1 MFRDCKIDG
10 EEVGTFTKYIYR
22 TTVKRAKERLDALG
36 YGINNFEKT
45 FNNKMFQAI
54 DYSAFLYHLHVDYD
68 EDAQET
74 ELRIKKNVTF
84 KKWKNAMRKIINYEV
99 ANGNISW
106 HGTVSDVTIRTE
118 CDKIIFYSLKDEDN
132 SMIYALNP
140 EIIHRAFI
148 YRLILENCTD
158 DTEVLLDFSNL
169 AFWDDD
175 CIPKALEAT
184 ENIEKTIVLVEG
196 KTFNLNFAIEADCR
210 DIHDVQPDDFPDVD
224 IIAGGFP
231 CQAFSI
237 AGYRQ
242 GFTDEKGRGT
252 LFFELMRLVHVKK
265 PRIVFLENVKN
276 LVGHDKGNTFRV
288 ILDTLK
294 KEGYKYRYR
303 VLNAMEYGNTP
314 QNRERIYIAAFRDE
328 NDYEKFCFPDPIPLK
343 KKLTD
348 VIDFEHK
355 VDDKYYYTK
364 GKYKGDIY
372 DQLEAAMDD
381 PDTVYQWRRKYVRKN
396 MSGVVPTLTA
406 NMGEGGH
413 NVPLVLTHTG
423 IRKLTAHEC
432 FNTQGFPLDFKLPS
446 DTAES
451 RLYKQAGNSV
461 CVEVIHRIAEN
472 IISAMN

>member
-1 MFRDCKIDG
+1 MSEYAEIVIGKLSLCWFRNYLDGEIVRLFFSKNDLVVFRDCKIDG

-22 TTVKRAKERLDALG
+22 TTIKRAKERLDALG

-68 EDAQET
+68 EYAQET

-196 KTFNLNFAIEADCR
+196 TSDK
-210 DIHDVQPDDFPDVD
+210 DILEFSMSQLYPHLSDLFYFMDF
-224 IIAGGFP
+224 
-231 CQAFSI
+231 
-237 AGYRQ
+237 
-242 GFTDEKGRGT
+242 
-252 LFFELMRLVHVKK
+252 
-265 PRIVFLENVKN
+265 
-276 LVGHDKGNTFRV
+276 
-288 ILDTLK
+288 
-294 KEGYKYRYR
+294 
-303 VLNAMEYGNTP
+303 
-314 QNRERIYIAAFRDE
+314 
-328 NDYEKFCFPDPIPLK
+328 
-343 KKLTD
+343 
-348 VIDFEHK
+348 
-355 VDDKYYYTK
+355 DDK
-364 GKYKGDIY
+364 D
-372 DQLEAAMDD
+372 
-381 PDTVYQWRRKYVRKN
+381 
-396 MSGVVPTLTA
+396 
-406 NMGEGGH
+406 
-413 NVPLVLTHTG
+413 
-423 IRKLTAHEC
+423 
-432 FNTQGFPLDFKLPS
+432 
-446 DTAES
+446 
-451 RLYKQAGNSV
+451 
-461 CVEVIHRIAEN
+461 
-472 IISAMN
+472 

>member
-68 EDAQET
+68 EYAQET

-169 AFWDDD
+169 AFGDDD

-196 KTFNLNFAIEADCR
+196 TSDK
-210 DIHDVQPDDFPDVD
+210 DILGVKGEEYTTVIAFGLLYGYVPHWN
-224 IIAGGFP
+224 IINNKP
-231 CQAFSI
+231 LRYQ
-237 AGYRQ
+237 
-242 GFTDEKGRGT
+242 TDET
-252 LFFELMRLVHVKK
+252 KK
-265 PRIVFLENVKN
+265 LLYVVCSCAKKN
-276 LVGHDKGNTFRV
+276 LYLFSEQGRTTKKGWELPPT
-288 ILDTLK
+288 
-294 KEGYKYRYR
+294 KEIESVAYMY
-303 VLNAMEYGNTP
+303 
-314 QNRERIYIAAFRDE
+314 
-328 NDYEKFCFPDPIPLK
+328 
-343 KKLTD
+343 
-348 VIDFEHK
+348 
-355 VDDKYYYTK
+355 DD
-364 GKYKGDIY
+364 
-372 DQLEAAMDD
+372 LE
-381 PDTVYQWRRKYVRKN
+381 
-396 MSGVVPTLTA
+396 
-406 NMGEGGH
+406 
-413 NVPLVLTHTG
+413 
-423 IRKLTAHEC
+423 
-432 FNTQGFPLDFKLPS
+432 
-446 DTAES
+446 
-451 RLYKQAGNSV
+451 
-461 CVEVIHRIAEN
+461 
-472 IISAMN
+472 ISAEDK

>member
-84 KKWKNAMRKIINYEV
+84 KKWKNAMRKIINYKV

-196 KTFNLNFAIEADCR
+196 TSDK
-210 DIHDVQPDDFPDVD
+210 DILEFSMSQLYPHLSDLFYFMDF
-224 IIAGGFP
+224 
-231 CQAFSI
+231 
-237 AGYRQ
+237 
-242 GFTDEKGRGT
+242 
-252 LFFELMRLVHVKK
+252 
-265 PRIVFLENVKN
+265 
-276 LVGHDKGNTFRV
+276 
-288 ILDTLK
+288 
-294 KEGYKYRYR
+294 
-303 VLNAMEYGNTP
+303 
-314 QNRERIYIAAFRDE
+314 
-328 NDYEKFCFPDPIPLK
+328 
-343 KKLTD
+343 
-348 VIDFEHK
+348 
-355 VDDKYYYTK
+355 DDK
-364 GKYKGDIY
+364 D
-372 DQLEAAMDD
+372 
-381 PDTVYQWRRKYVRKN
+381 
-396 MSGVVPTLTA
+396 
-406 NMGEGGH
+406 
-413 NVPLVLTHTG
+413 
-423 IRKLTAHEC
+423 
-432 FNTQGFPLDFKLPS
+432 
-446 DTAES
+446 
-451 RLYKQAGNSV
+451 
-461 CVEVIHRIAEN
+461 
-472 IISAMN
+472 

>member
-169 AFWDDD
+169 AF
-175 CIPKALEAT
+175 
-184 ENIEKTIVLVEG
+184 
-196 KTFNLNFAIEADCR
+196 
-210 DIHDVQPDDFPDVD
+210 
-224 IIAGGFP
+224 
-231 CQAFSI
+231 FS
-237 AGYRQ
+237 
-242 GFTDEKGRGT
+242 
-252 LFFELMRLVHVKK
+252 
-265 PRIVFLENVKN
+265 
-276 LVGHDKGNTFRV
+276 
-288 ILDTLK
+288 
-294 KEGYKYRYR
+294 
-303 VLNAMEYGNTP
+303 
-314 QNRERIYIAAFRDE
+314 
-328 NDYEKFCFPDPIPLK
+328 
-343 KKLTD
+343 
-348 VIDFEHK
+348 
-355 VDDKYYYTK
+355 
-364 GKYKGDIY
+364 
-372 DQLEAAMDD
+372 
-381 PDTVYQWRRKYVRKN
+381 
-396 MSGVVPTLTA
+396 
-406 NMGEGGH
+406 
-413 NVPLVLTHTG
+413 
-423 IRKLTAHEC
+423 
-432 FNTQGFPLDFKLPS
+432 
-446 DTAES
+446 
-451 RLYKQAGNSV
+451 
-461 CVEVIHRIAEN
+461 
-472 IISAMN
+472 

>member
-196 KTFNLNFAIEADCR
+196 TKD
-210 DIHDVQPDDFPDVD
+210 
-224 IIAGGFP
+224 
-231 CQAFSI
+231 S
-237 AGYRQ
+237 Y
-242 GFTDEKGRGT
+242 
-252 LFFELMRLVHVKK
+252 
-265 PRIVFLENVKN
+265 
-276 LVGHDKGNTFRV
+276 
-288 ILDTLK
+288 
-294 KEGYKYRYR
+294 
-303 VLNAMEYGNTP
+303 LNAEESLKCG
-314 QNRERIYIAAFRDE
+314 IA
-328 NDYEKFCFPDPIPLK
+328 
-343 KKLTD
+343 
-348 VIDFEHK
+348 
-355 VDDKYYYTK
+355 TK
-364 GKYKGDIY
+364 
-372 DQLEAAMDD
+372 
-381 PDTVYQWRRKYVRKN
+381 
-396 MSGVVPTLTA
+396 
-406 NMGEGGH
+406 
-413 NVPLVLTHTG
+413 
-423 IRKLTAHEC
+423 
-432 FNTQGFPLDFKLPS
+432 
-446 DTAES
+446 
-451 RLYKQAGNSV
+451 
-461 CVEVIHRIAEN
+461 
-472 IISAMN
+472 IIE